1 MDTSLSVCQLV
12 APRLFVSLIFIAA
25 RDNVQDDP
33 LVQVMV
39 LSVLLGTFV
48 GSPVHKLIMMKGQGA
63 VVDWCGETE
72 RENQRPS
79 VFLKRNY
86 CCSSKMTMTLRFGR
100 WMSSQVNYSI
110 ISFLQHQLFT
120 NTMCKEKILCLNV
133 REQNT
138 AFKSTWLNCQD
149 PWPPRYYLCLG
160 RRRYPVVVTGKDLR
174 FSLLYLLWQDL
185 TELTKEW
192 GNHNNSNDHVICK
205 LRRIEWM
212 TWLVSIYDHN
222 NM

>member
-33 LVQVMV
+33 LVQLMV
-39 LSVLLGTFV
+39 LSVLLVLSWALLFIN
-48 GSPVHKLIMMKGQGA
+48 SS
-63 VVDWCGETE
+63 WCGKA
-72 RENQRPS
+72 ENAMHRRLS

-86 CCSSKMTMTLRFGR
+86 CCSPKMTMTLRFGR

-110 ISFLQHQLFT
+110 ISFLQSQLFT
-120 NTMCKEKILCLNV
+120 NTMWKEKSLC

-149 PWPPRYYLCLG
+149 PWPPRYYL
-160 RRRYPVVVTGKDLR
+160 V
-174 FSLLYLLWQDL
+174 LLM
-185 TELTKEW
+185 K
-192 GNHNNSNDHVICK
+192 
-205 LRRIEWM
+205 
-212 TWLVSIYDHN
+212 
-222 NM
+222 